1 MEIRSRIELIL
12 GDITKLEVD
21 AIVNAANST
30 LLGGGGVDGAIH
42 AAAGSQLYAAC
53 LKLGGCQTGE
63 AKWTKGFNLPAKYV
77 IHTVGPIWRGGKWG
91 EEEKLTACYN
101 NSLKVA
107 LEIGAKSIAFPAIS
121 TGVYNYPPLEAAK
134 VAHSTVSHFLNGVG
148 REKIER
154 VIFVAYDNAT
164 HAIYR
169 KLITP

>member
-42 AAAGSQLYAAC
+42 AAAGGQLYAAC
-53 LKLGGCQTGE
+53 LELDGCDTGD

-77 IHTVGPIWRGGKWG
+77 IHTVGPIWRGGNHN

-101 NSLKVA
+101 NSLQVA
-107 LEIGAKSIAFPAIS
+107 LAIGAKSVAFPAIS
-121 TGVYNYPPLEAAK
+121 TGVYRYPPLAAAK
-134 VAHSTVSHFLNGVG
+134 VALSTVSHFLNGMG
-148 REKIER
+148 GEKIER
-154 VIFVAYDNAT
+154 VIFVAFDNAT
-164 HAIYR
+164 YEIYR
-169 KLITP
+169 KLLTP